1 MAEFFNMGGYA
12 FFVWTSYAVAFV
24 VLMASFI
31 APLQRKKAI
40 IKKLK
45 RRARR
50 GDFK

>member
-12 FFVWTSYAVAFV
+12 FFVWTSYGLAFV
-24 VLMASFI
+24 IMLASFI
-31 APLQRKKAI
+31 APIQCKKAI

-50 GDFK
+50 GEMR